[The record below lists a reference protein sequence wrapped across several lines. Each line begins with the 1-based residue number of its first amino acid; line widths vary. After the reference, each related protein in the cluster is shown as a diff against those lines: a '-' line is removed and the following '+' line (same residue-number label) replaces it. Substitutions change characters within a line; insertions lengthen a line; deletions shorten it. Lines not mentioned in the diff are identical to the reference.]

1 MQNLLSKSHRILEKG
16 LMEFHPFGQDP
27 NGERIQDVS
36 GLTISA
42 NVQFMV
48 ELISQNEGPHIG
60 SQSVH
65 KLACLLN
72 ERIPDPSF
80 RISPEFLQNPWNSYS
95 YEFAMFLSEFCVDL
109 TKDHN
114 FHANLGKETFFSPII
129 HTLVKPFSLN
139 QIYKLFPYFVEKF
152 TKGSLVPEVKSISGN
167 SAIIRLSLSPQTQ
180 KQFGAYQLGCADRIC
195 QTTKGTLAET
205 PVKMFGLPPAYIK
218 DHSCMGDG
226 AKFCEWEL
234 SWQSPEPD
242 IGTNPLLSLVA
253 GFAFFLVLSSFF
265 PLLAFPEKMGL
276 ACLPILGIWIAQQHW
291 RNKRKIKNQRQLI
304 EEQLHAVEAQ
314 HEELREAY
322 LSQEHTVVELRQRLK
337 ELTTLNEIGIRLSTS
352 LDRETVIH
360 TGLESVIRELPY
372 TRAMISF
379 FDQQHGVAHQAK
391 VLGVS
396 EDLAEQAHAM
406 HIPITDPDSIEG
418 TVLLKGLPVLVT
430 DVHTIRNRLHPL
442 NQQLISAFQTQAFIA
457 VPLKA
462 KNTILGAMVVDRTNP
477 YPLTENDMTLLMTVG
492 SQIALALDN
501 AEAYTQIE
509 HLNVGLET
517 KVRERTYELEQL
529 NGHLCTANEQLQEL
543 DRVKSQFLSHC
554 SHELRTPLTSIKG
567 FTENLL
573 RGFCGSLNE
582 KQNLYLGRV
591 NANADRLTRMIAD
604 LLDLSRIETGQIQLR
619 LSDISIHQLIID
631 ILGQLTPLADGKH
644 QRLVYH
650 GPEQPINM
658 IGDSDRLTQ
667 VLTNVIHNAI
677 KFTPDKGII
686 EIKLGLDTPET
697 LGITIADSGPGIP
710 DDVIPQVFDPFFQG
724 HRQQEIE
731 CKGLGLGLSIVQN
744 LVDLHGGTIQVQK
757 IIEQGACFHI
767 SLPLTPLPNLS
778 SARG

>member
-16 LMEFHPFGQDP
+16 LMEFHPFGHDS
-27 NGERIQDVS
+27 NGKMIRDVS

-48 ELISQNEGPHIG
+48 ELISQNESPYVGT
-60 SQSVH
+60 QSVH
-65 KLACLLN
+65 TLTQLLN

-80 RISPEFLQNPWNSYS
+80 HISPEFLQNPWNSYS

-109 TKDHN
+109 TKDTN
-114 FHANLGKETFFSPII
+114 FHANLGKGTFFSPII
-129 HTLVKPFSLN
+129 HTLVKPFSLK
-139 QIYKLFPYFVEKF
+139 QIYRLFPYFVEKF
-152 TKGSLVPEVKSISGN
+152 TKGSLVPEVISLSGN
-167 SAIIRLSLSPQTQ
+167 SAIIRLSLSSQTQ

-195 QTTKGTLAET
+195 QTTKATLAET
-205 PVKMFGLPPAYIK
+205 PAKMFGLPPALIN

-242 IGTNPLLSLVA
+242 LGTNPLLSFGA

-276 ACLPILGIWIAQQHW
+276 ACLPILGIWIAQHHW
-291 RNKRKIKNQRQLI
+291 RNKRKIQNQRQLI

-337 ELTTLNEIGIRLSTS
+337 ELTTLNQIGIRLSTS

-360 TGLESVIRELPY
+360 TGLESMIRALPY
-372 TRAMISF
+372 NRAMISF
-379 FDQQHGVAHQAK
+379 FDQQHSVAHQAK

-396 EDLAEQAHAM
+396 EDLAAQAHAIR
-406 HIPITDPDSIEG
+406 IPITDPESIEG

-430 DVHTIRNRLHPL
+430 DVHAIWNRLHPL
-442 NQQLISAFQTQAFIA
+442 NQQLISAFHTQAFIA
-457 VPLKA
+457 IPLKA

-477 YPLTENDMTLLMTVG
+477 YPLTENDMNLLMTVG

-501 AEAYTQIE
+501 AEAYTEIE

-582 KQNLYLGRV
+582 KQHLYLGRV

-604 LLDLSRIETGQIQLR
+604 LLDLSRIETGKIHLR
-619 LSDISIHQLIID
+619 LTEISIHQLITD

-644 QRLVYH
+644 QRLVYDYPDQH
-650 GPEQPINM
+650 IHL

-667 VLTNVIHNAI
+667 VLTNIIHNAI

-686 EIKLGLDTPET
+686 EVSVGLDSPEN
-697 LGITIADSGPGIP
+697 LGITISDSGPGIP
-710 DDVIPQVFDPFFQG
+710 NDIIPRLFDPFFQG
-724 HRQQEIE
+724 HRQPEIG

-757 IIEQGACFHI
+757 KVEQGACFHI